1 MMVLKNTRVL
11 NKLFLLLLFSSLVSV
26 VFAQKAVEYIEG
38 SVSGIN
44 QNNEKQALPAAN
56 VYWKNTQTA
65 TITSE
70 KGFFKIKRVKGYN
83 QLIISFVGYSGDT
96 IEVLDNKPIEV
107 ILNES
112 IELDQVDVVTRK
124 KSIETDFLNPIGVK
138 KIGEKELM
146 KAACCNLSE
155 SFETNPAVD
164 VSFTDAVTG
173 TKQIMMLGLA
183 GPYTQ
188 ITRENMPDIRGLSA
202 VYGLTYIPGTWVE
215 GIQLI
220 KGTGSVANGY
230 ESIAGQIN
238 VELRRPESMD
248 KLYLNAYANEEGRL
262 EANANMKF
270 KISENWSSALLL
282 HGSTHQIKHDRNDDG
297 FLDKPLMD
305 QYIVLNRWE
314 LRNEHGL
321 HLELGAKGTYIDNI
335 GGQVSFNLENDEGT
349 SNAWGMHMQ
358 TKRIE
363 GWTKIGKVSLEKP
376 YQSFGIQLSGANHDQ
391 HSYFGLNNYEA
402 SQSTFYANALFQS
415 IIDNTNHK
423 YKAGL
428 SFQFDDY
435 KEGLN
440 FVNYDRQEMVP
451 GAFVEYTYSYTDK
464 FNLVAGIR
472 ADYHNVFGI
481 FVTPRLHVRYA
492 PAEKTIIRISGGRG
506 QRTANIISENV
517 GLLASSRQ
525 FIVQGDVSDKPYGL
539 NPEVAWNYGINF
551 TQHFTLDYREGLI
564 SLDFYRTDFE
574 NQIVVD
580 LDQNP
585 QQAVFYNLDGKSY
598 SNSFQAQVDY
608 ELLKRFDV
616 RLAYRWYDVKTNYN
630 GELRMKPLIAENR
643 AFANLA
649 YETRKYWKFDY
660 TLNWQGNKRI
670 PDTYSNPEEYQ
681 LAEKSPDFFTMN
693 FQLTKSWKKLFE
705 VYVGVENILDY
716 TQEKPILASDQP
728 FSPYFDSSPVWGP
741 IFGRS
746 FYVGLR
752 YKIK

>member
-1 MMVLKNTRVL
+1 MVLKNIRYL
-11 NKLFLLLLFSSLVSV
+11 QKHLFLLAFFLFHLIN
-26 VFAQKAVEYIEG
+26 VFAQNTDNYVE
-38 SVSGIN
+38 GIVKGIS
-44 QNNEKQALPAAN
+44 QDKEKLALPAAN

-65 TITSE
+65 TITDE
-70 KGFFKIKRVKGYN
+70 KGFFKLKRVDGYN
-83 QLIISFVGYSGDT
+83 HLIVSFVGYVSDT
-96 IEVLDNKPIEV
+96 VKVIGNKPVEV
-107 ILNES
+107 VLSES

-138 KIGEKELM
+138 KIGEKELL

-188 ITRENMPDIRGLSA
+188 ITRENMPDVRGLSA
-202 VYGLTYIPGTWVE
+202 VYGLTYIPGTWIE

-220 KGTGSVANGY
+220 KGTGSVVNGY

-238 VELRRPESMD
+238 VELRRPASMD
-248 KLYLNAYANEEGRL
+248 KIYLNAFANEEGRL
-262 EANANMKF
+262 EANANVKF
-270 KISENWSSALLL
+270 KAGKNWSSALLL

-297 FLDKPLMD
+297 FLDKPLIE
-305 QYIVLNRWE
+305 QYVALNRWE

-321 HLELGAKGTYIDNI
+321 HFELGAKGTYIDNI
-335 GGQVSFNLENDEGT
+335 GGQLTFDAENDEGT
-349 SNAWGMHMQ
+349 TNAWGMHLE
-358 TKRIE
+358 TKRLE
-363 GWTKIGKVSLEKP
+363 GWAKIGKVSLEKP
-376 YQSFGIQLSGANHDQ
+376 YQSVGLQLSGAFHDQ
-391 HSYFGLNNYEA
+391 HSYFGLNSYNA
-402 SQSTFYANALFQS
+402 TQSTFYANLLFQS
-415 IIDNTNHK
+415 AIGNTNHK

-435 KEGLN
+435 NEALN
-440 FVNYDRQEMVP
+440 QIKYDRQEAVP
-451 GAFVEYTYSYTDK
+451 GAFFEYTYSYLEK
-464 FNLVAGIR
+464 FNLVVGVR
-472 ADYHNVFGI
+472 ADYHNLFGA
-481 FVTPRLHVRYA
+481 FVTPRLHIRYA
-492 PAEKTIIRISGGRG
+492 PTEKTIIRLSGGRG
-506 QRTANIISENV
+506 QRTANIISENT
-517 GLLASSRQ
+517 GILASSRE
-525 FIVQGDVSDKPYGL
+525 FIIQGDESDKPYGL

-551 TQHFTLDYREGLI
+551 TQHFTLDYRDGLV

-585 QQAVFYNLDGKSY
+585 QQVVFYNLDGSSY
-598 SNSFQAQVDY
+598 SNSFQAQFDY
-608 ELLKRFDV
+608 EVVKRLDV
-616 RLAYRWYDVKTNYN
+616 RLAYRWYDVKTNYS
-630 GELRMKPLIAENR
+630 GVLKAKPLVAENR

-660 TLNWQGNKRI
+660 TINWQGNKRI
-670 PDTYSNPEEYQ
+670 PGTDSNPEEYQ
-681 LAEKSPDFFTMN
+681 LLTESPDFFTMN
-693 FQLTKSWKKLFE
+693 FQVTKSWRKLFE
-705 VYVGVENILDY
+705 VYAGVENLLDY
-716 TQEKPILASDQP
+716 KQENPILASDQP
-728 FSPYFDSSPVWGP
+728 FSPYFESSLVWGP